1 MVYFCLVL
9 WYTFV
14 GLGGDVLN
22 LKNKF
27 LLIFLVLSLA
37 PILVITVFTYDRYTM
52 LTEEQTTQVAN
63 TIFEKSILDINSSL
77 ESIRQISS
85 VFNFYDGE
93 NSSVISDLKKYSDH
107 SAEYTAYDVFS
118 TNQRI
123 RNMCQNLMSPLDYV
137 NGVFIFTNSGECL
150 GLGSGIDTYPGYTPF
165 NDSWYKETLKLSGG
179 YFIDGISQKQ
189 FLLGSKPSISFS
201 QALYDIYTDEFLGV
215 LYIDCSPDIFDLS
228 HINTL
233 PDISLLVV
241 EKKNG
246 PVLYSNIDSLKTKI
260 TPENSQLR
268 KIDLDMKTLQ
278 LTFSIDY
285 ESLYAEFG
293 FTRIMLLAIAGICA
307 LVFIVISFVL
317 SVNISRPITH
327 LSRKMSRHD
336 KEILEPSGKYWK
348 RTDEI
353 GVLYNEYNQMME
365 TLSTYIQT
373 EFKNKL
379 ITLDAQM
386 KSLEAQINSH
396 FLYNTLESIN
406 SIAEIEEIP
415 SISTMSMALGDMFR
429 YSIKTQS
436 EIVYLKNE
444 LDHVEKYIAI
454 QQIRFDNRFQLHL
467 DILPEMYDL
476 KILKL
481 VLQPLVENALFHG
494 LEYCTQGSSITITG
508 SIPSHEKVLLLTV
521 SDDGIGMSEE
531 KLEFLNQ
538 RLNEQMEFSELGQ
551 RNDQSIGLKN
561 IHTRLVLYYGDGY
574 GLSIASALGRGTK
587 ITLKVP
593 LI

>member
-1 MVYFCLVL
+1 MK
-9 WYTFV
+9 
-14 GLGGDVLN
+14 

-27 LLIFLVLSLA
+27 LLIFLILSFA
-37 PILVITVFTYDRYTM
+37 PMLVITLFTYNRYTM
-52 LTEEQTTQVAN
+52 LTEEQTTQVADA
-63 TIFEKSILDINSSL
+63 IFEKSILEINSSL

-85 VFNFYDGE
+85 VFNFYNSE
-93 NSSVISDLKKYSDH
+93 NSSIISDLKKYSD
-107 SAEYTAYDVFS
+107 ANEAYTEYDVFL

-123 RNMCQNLMSPLDYV
+123 RTMCQNLMSPLDYV
-137 NGVFIFTNSGECL
+137 NGIFIFTSSGECL
-150 GLGSGIDTYPGYTPF
+150 GFGSGIDTYPGYTPF
-165 NDSWYKETLKLSGG
+165 NDAWYKDTLKLNGG
-179 YFIDGISQKQ
+179 YFIDGITQKQ

-201 QALYDIYTDEFLGV
+201 QSLCDIYTGEFLGV

-246 PVLYSNIDSLKTKI
+246 PILYSNIDSIKTKI

-268 KIDLDMKTLQ
+268 KTDLDMKNLQ

-285 ESLYAEFG
+285 ERLYAEFG

-307 LVFIVISFVL
+307 LVFIVISLLL
-317 SVNISRPITH
+317 SIYVTRPITH
-327 LSRKMSRHD
+327 LSKKMSRHD
-336 KEILEPSGKYWK
+336 EEILETSGKYLK

-353 GVLYNEYNQMME
+353 GILYNEYNQMIE
-365 TLSTYIQT
+365 TLSAYIQT

-436 EIVYLKNE
+436 ELVYLKNE
-444 LDHVEKYIAI
+444 LDHVGKYIAI
-454 QQIRFDNRFQLHL
+454 QQIRFDGRFKLQLN
-467 DILPEMYDL
+467 ILPEMHDL

-494 LEYCTQGSSITITG
+494 LQYCASGSSITITG
-508 SIPSHEKVLLLTV
+508 EIPPNEKVFLLTI
-521 SDDGIGMSEE
+521 SDDGVGMSDD

-538 RLNEQMEFSELGQ
+538 RLNEKMEFAELGQ

-574 GLSIASALGRGTK
+574 GLSISSTLGLGTK
-587 ITLKVP
+587 ITIKVP
-593 LI
+593 LL